1 MSVFTPLCVDRMV
14 IDHAYGVFTTCLH
27 PLRHIAVHFMF
38 VSQAAVGCRLRF
50 ILRIWDDFGGEL
62 AAFIAAEVRQG
73 VKIHSGIPQL
83 LDRLRRIFNRI
94 IHLNGDMA
102 AARKIS
108 IGSEAV

>member
-1 MSVFTPLCVDRMV
+1 MRLHELNYTS
-14 IDHAYGVFTTCLH
+14 FTTCLH

-38 VSQAAVGCRLRF
+38 VSQAAVGRRLRF

-62 AAFIAAEVRQG
+62 AAFVAAEVRQG
-73 VKIHSGIPQL
+73 AKIHSGILQL

-94 IHLNGDMA
+94 IHRDGDMA
-102 AARKIS
+102 AAGKIS